1 MTQSNKDELGMMSMF
16 RHHMKCFVVS
26 TSLVCSVSIISIVDA
41 PRAFSQSP
49 AYSQPQ
55 TLIYDGFTEPQH
67 DIMVAA
73 AEVGLLLSMEVE
85 IGDAIKAGQIIG
97 RLDEDV
103 QVSAVKLAELQANM
117 RGNED
122 AARVEAELQRQRVG
136 MVRTLA
142 AKDMAR
148 PDELRRT
155 EADLEIAEAR
165 LVAAQEQSRLRRLEL
180 ERYQLQLQRRKIV
193 APVSG
198 VIAELFREPGEYVS
212 PSDPV
217 IARLLVMDR
226 LIGVFNVPAEEIGR
240 LSVGTPA
247 RVFLR
252 SNGNTIDTKISSIAP
267 DIDGESGTVQVRVE
281 LDNIEHQLRAGD
293 RCTLSILSSSQR
305 NHAKAKQS
313 VSQRPDRSDLLSP
326 QGATR

>member
-1 MTQSNKDELGMMSMF
+1 MLRNRIKSIA
-16 RHHMKCFVVS
+16 VS
-26 TSLVCSVSIISIVDA
+26 TTLLCSLGAISLAD
-41 PRAFSQSP
+41 PPQAFSQAPS
-49 AYSQPQ
+49 YSQPQ
-55 TLIYDGFTEPQH
+55 TLVYDGFTEPQH

-85 IGDAIKAGQIIG
+85 LGDSVEAGQVIG
-97 RLDEDV
+97 RLDDEV
-103 QVSAVKLAELQANM
+103 QSSAVKLAEMQANM

-122 AARVEAELQRQRVG
+122 AVRVEAELQRQRVG
-136 MVRTLA
+136 MVRALA

-165 LVAAQEQSRLRRLEL
+165 LVAAKEQSHLRRLEL
-180 ERYQLQLQRRKIV
+180 ERYQLQLERRKIV
-193 APVSG
+193 APVGG

-240 LSVGTPA
+240 LSIGTPA

-252 SNGNTIDTKISSIAP
+252 SNGKTIDTKISSIAP

-281 LDNIEHQLRAGD
+281 LNNREHDLRAGD
-293 RCTLSILSSSQR
+293 RCTLSILPASQR
-305 NHAKAKQS
+305 DPAGTLPS
-313 VSQRPDRSDLLSP
+313 VSHRPQRNDRRSP
-326 QGATR
+326 EGVTR